1 MTVSSSNLTPP
12 NNYITNYYSN
22 VPTLCGILIPLG
34 IFLVVAIS
42 YFYCS
47 RNDLDLPGSD
57 YTPPPSLLESEK

>member
-12 NNYITNYYSN
+12 SNYIISYYSN

-34 IFLVVAIS
+34 ILLVVAIA

-57 YTPPPSLLESEK
+57 YTPPPTLLEIER